1 MQESDCL
8 DYFVSSA
15 SKRFGRNSSR
25 SAQAFVT
32 FGASCF
38 TGPMVDKYGP
48 RNLVA
53 LGGFL
58 LTLGFCMLSLCYE
71 YYQIIIV
78 HVTLIAM
85 GCDLM

>member
-1 MQESDCL
+1 
-8 DYFVSSA
+8 
-15 SKRFGRNSSR
+15 
-25 SAQAFVT
+25 
-32 FGASCF
+32 
-38 TGPMVDKYGP
+38 MVDKYGP

-71 YYQIIIV
+71 YYQICIV